1 MLKNVIHD
9 WDDEHSLRI
18 LENCRETMQPG
29 ARLLIVEAPLPEER
43 SNSTFDWFM
52 AFADLNVLVNNG
64 GRERTLA
71 QYEELLTRTGLELVE
86 VHDAA
91 LFSVIEA
98 RANGS

>member
-1 MLKNVIHD
+1 M
-9 WDDEHSLRI
+9 
-18 LENCRETMQPG
+18 
-29 ARLLIVEAPLPEER
+29 IVEAPLPEER

-71 QYEELLTRTGLELVE
+71 QYEELLTKTGLELVD

-91 LFSVIEA
+91 LFSVFEA
-98 RANGS
+98 RASGS